1 MDINSLINQ
10 GMVFQQDPID
20 DYGDTP
26 RWIASIYR
34 NDFFQW
40 RMQALA
46 FIQNKY
52 GNIGIVRKFEET
64 IKDDKDNGFLYTLNS
79 LLGILDGLK
88 DINPDKN
95 VLIDYCKTLEMI
107 FEHFHRFARQLE
119 KRHDKRPPLV
129 IKDEYDVQDI
139 LNAVLKL
146 HFDDVRPEEWVP
158 SYAGGNKRMD
168 FLLKDANIAIEVKMT
183 KEKLKEKEVGEQLLI
198 DIANYKQHPDV
209 KTLYCFVYDKDNLI
223 YNPIGI
229 EKDLNK
235 QSTEDMQVKVFIRP
249 Q

>member
-1 MDINSLINQ
+1 MDVNSLINQ
-10 GMVFQQDPID
+10 GMVFLQDPVK
-20 DYGDTP
+20 DYGEMP
-26 RWIASIYR
+26 RWVANVYR

-46 FIQNKY
+46 FIQSKY

-64 IKDDKDNGFLYTLNS
+64 IKDDMDNAFLYTLNS

-88 DINPDKN
+88 EINPEKN
-95 VLIDYCKTLEMI
+95 VQVDYSKTLEMI

-119 KRHDKRPPLV
+119 KRHDKRIPLV
-129 IKDEYDVQDI
+129 IKDEYDVQDL

-168 FLLKDANIAIEVKMT
+168 FLLKDVGIAIEVKMT
-183 KEKLKEKEVGEQLLI
+183 REKLKEKEVGEQLLV

-209 KTLYCFVYDKDNLI
+209 KALYCFVYDKENLI

-229 EKDLNK
+229 ENDLNK